1 MSKIISV
8 AEAAALLHVSERYVR
23 RLCRDSRLDAR
34 LLGKGTWLIDP
45 ESVTAFSK
53 LPDGRCG
60 PRPKRAKKPTK
71 QGK

>member
-8 AEAAALLHVSERYVR
+8 AEAARQLHVSERYVR
-23 RLCRDSRLDAR
+23 RLCRDKRLEAEPF
-34 LLGKGTWLIDP
+34 GKWTWMIDP
-45 ESVTAFSK
+45 ESVMAFSR